1 MRKSTNY
8 TDDTTVYRWW
18 VPLTYTNDFTLPHRS
33 IWISDTQY
41 SMPVANLFVA
51 DDEWVVFNV
60 DQVGK
65 MSLRFA
71 DELFFEMIL
80 IINFRLL

>member
-1 MRKSTNY
+1 
-8 TDDTTVYRWW
+8 
-18 VPLTYTNDFTLPHRS
+18 
-33 IWISDTQY
+33 
-41 SMPVANLFVA
+41 MPVANLFVA